1 MRAWIILLISLTI
14 SSCGFQLRD
23 NYQLPKSLQQ
33 FYLDAP
39 AFSEFAEIVTRRFEL
54 AGAELLDSPNQQPQP
69 LVIQILE
76 DGLDRRALSLSASG
90 QVAEYELIYSV
101 SYVLHQANG
110 QSSEPRTV
118 EVFRD
123 YQDDPNFALA
133 KTREREVLVR
143 EMREDAARAL
153 LRQVITTLAD

>member
-23 NYQLPKSLQQ
+23 NYQLPPSLQQ

-39 AFSEFAEIVTRRFEL
+39 AVSEFAEILTNRFEL
-54 AGAELLDSPNQQPQP
+54 AGAKLLDSPNQQPTP

-101 SYVLHQANG
+101 SYVLHRADG
-110 QSSEPRTV
+110 TSLEPRSV
-118 EVFRD
+118 EVYRD

-153 LRQVITTLAD
+153 LRQVITSLAE

>member
-23 NYQLPKSLQQ
+23 NYQLPSSLQQ
-33 FYLDAP
+33 VYLDAP
-39 AFSEFAEIVTRRFEL
+39 SFSEFAEVFAKRLEL
-54 AGAELLDSPNQQPQP
+54 AGVERLSSADRQATAV
-69 LVIQILE
+69 VIQILT
-76 DGLDRRALSLSASG
+76 DRLDRRALSLSASG

-101 SYVLHQANG
+101 TYVLHQADG
-110 QSSEPRTV
+110 SRLAPRSV
-118 EVFRD
+118 EVYRD

-133 KTREREVLVR
+133 KTREREVLLG

-153 LRQVITTLAD
+153 LRQVIATLAE

>member
-23 NYQLPKSLQQ
+23 NYQLPPSLQQ

-39 AFSEFAEIVTRRFEL
+39 AFSEFAEILTDRFEL
-54 AGAELLDSPNQQPQP
+54 AGAQVLDSANQQPPP
-69 LVIQILE
+69 LVIQILD
-76 DGLDRRALSLSASG
+76 DGLDRRALSLSSSG

-101 SYVLHQANG
+101 SYVLHQADG
-110 QSSEPRTV
+110 KVLEPRTV
-118 EVFRD
+118 EIYRD

-153 LRQVITTLAD
+153 LRQVITTLAE